1 MRKLFLASLLVLS
14 TQQALAQNCDVEF
27 VGDLQLENKTI
38 TITTN
43 DHNTVFIDAKQQLW
57 VDGQE
62 VVLTAKNQRL
72 VEDYYAGFYHVA
84 PQVAD
89 ITRDA
94 LDLAGVAINEVFV
107 ELLGSDN
114 DLVEETSLKLSEL
127 GEQVHANF
135 YAKDGEI
142 RFKSADFDQGDFFN
156 PQWEAEFE
164 AAIEQLVEKSIGKIM
179 LAVGAELMFGDGDFD
194 AFEAKMEHFG
204 DDIEQRVESRANLL
218 EDRADALCYSIVGID
233 RIETPM
239 QKNIRELANFDVLQV
254 NKNKDLM

>member
-1 MRKLFLASLLVLS
+1 MRKLFLASLLALS
-14 TQQALAQNCDVEF
+14 TQQALAQNCNVEF
-27 VGDLQLENKTI
+27 LGDLQLDNKVI
-38 TITTN
+38 TITTD
-43 DHNTVFIDAKQQLW
+43 DHRKVVIDANQQLW
-57 VDGQE
+57 VDDKE
-62 VVLTAKNQRL
+62 VVLTKQNQRL

-142 RFKSADFDQGDFFN
+142 RFKSGDFDHGDF
-156 PQWEAEFE
+156 PSAQWEAEFE
-164 AAIEQLVEKSIGKIM
+164 HAVEQLVEKSIGKIM
-179 LAVGAELMFGDGDFD
+179 LAVGAELMFGNGDFD
-194 AFEAKMEHFG
+194 AFEAKMENFG

-218 EDRADALCYSIVGID
+218 EERAEALCYGIISID
-233 RIETPM
+233 RIETKM
-239 QKNIRELANFDVLQV
+239 EKNISELANFDVLQV
-254 NKNKDLM
+254 NKNKNLM